1 MKKFVF
7 LCLFCLSAL
16 ISSAQIDLG
25 IGATGVF
32 SDTQIGPQ
40 VRVVVGLQKNLFL
53 SGSFNYFF
61 NTNPNYGFDVDLQ
74 YQLLR
79 IGNLSIRPI
88 AGVNIRE
95 SLGVGLNF
103 GLCTF
108 IPADSFSIYIEPK
121 YIVDNV
127 SVFSMSVGIMF

>member
-1 MKKFVF
+1 MKKLFF
-7 LCLFCLSAL
+7 LCIFGLSAL
-16 ISSAQIDLG
+16 FSSAQIDLG

-32 SDTQIGPQ
+32 SNTQIGPQ
-40 VRVVVGLQKNLFL
+40 VRVVAGLQKNLFL

-61 NTNPNYGFDVDLQ
+61 KNEPSYGFDIDLQ

-79 IGNLSIRPI
+79 IGDLSIRPI
-88 AGVNIRE
+88 GGVNIRE

-103 GLCTF
+103 GICTF